1 MEMELKKGM
10 KNVIVV
16 VAVTVILVVVNKKPI
31 KINCLNLL
39 LYRR

>member
-16 VAVTVILVVVNKKPI
+16 VAVTVILVVVNKETI
-31 KINCLNLL
+31 KINCLNFL